1 MTSSLP
7 LPFWLP
13 LLSSLLLILPVLLI
27 FVILIFWP
35 PPSSSSFLLFLA
47 GLLTKLTSIARFP
60 DELLGLA

>member
-1 MTSSLP
+1 MTISLP
-7 LPFWLP
+7 LLASFPLP
-13 LLSSLLLILPVLLI
+13 SSLLLIFSVLLI
-27 FVILIFWP
+27 FVVLIFWP